1 MDGENNGEPVKLMIS
16 GYPYFRKQSYTEVLK
31 GQKNKKNC
39 QMTTWASEK
48 STHNWLDVDRIHIS
62 QQNLYTTDV

>member
-31 GQKNKKNC
+31 GQKTKKNC
-39 QMTTWASEK
+39 QMTT
-48 STHNWLDVDRIHIS
+48 
-62 QQNLYTTDV
+62 